1 MEWNLM
7 TSKVCGLGSRVLV
20 VLAVFAG
27 GGCLGRGP
35 VEVGPIRVTTDAG
48 EGSMAR
54 DFFLR
59 KGLGPITFE
68 QDFCE
73 FPSEEDLSREALQVG
88 GIDIRHFVRM
98 SGLDLVQTRL
108 AATRGDFKF
117 IRAITVSFVPAA
129 DVGEDPDSVVL
140 GTASSANGLGDRIR
154 LVPTGGVDLLE
165 LIRENDANTSG
176 NCPKLRYEVTF
187 SAPPLTD
194 VDYAIDITVDGYV
207 EVGRF

>member
-1 MEWNLM
+1 ME
-7 TSKVCGLGSRVLV
+7 VELV
-20 VLAVFAG
+20 SARTCRNGFVAFLVLAGLTG
-27 GGCLGRGP
+27 GGCLAGGT

-54 DFFLR
+54 DLFLP

-68 QDFCE
+68 QDFCG
-73 FPSEEDLSREALQVG
+73 FPSEEDLSRDVLQVG
-88 GIDIRHFVRM
+88 GIDIRNFVRL
-98 SGLDLVQTRL
+98 SGLDLIQTRL
-108 AATRGDFKF
+108 VASRGDFNF

-129 DVGEDPDSVVL
+129 DVGESPEPVVL
-140 GTASSANGLGDRIR
+140 GSATSTNGLGGRIR
-154 LVPTGGVDLLE
+154 LLSPDPVDLLE
-165 LIRENDANTSG
+165 LIRKNDANASG

-194 VDYAIDITVDGYV
+194 VEYTIDITVDGYV